1 MKFFNSRSILPI
13 ICGVAITTAS
23 GSSYGQDMAAAE
35 ATLHGIDGGEVG
47 SVNLTQGP
55 HGLLL
60 KADLHGLPAGTL
72 AFHFHTTGSCSTEF
86 KAAGGHLN
94 PTGKKHGFM
103 SAEGSHLGDMPN
115 IHVPDSGRLKFELF
129 LAGMTLGE
137 GSSPLL
143 DADGTSVMIH
153 KQADDYRTDPAG
165 AAGDRIACGVIQ
177 GK

>member
-1 MKFFNSRSILPI
+1 MKLFNLKSISSI
-13 ICGVAITTAS
+13 ICGVAITAAAGYS
-23 GSSYGQDMAAAE
+23 NGQDRTAAE
-35 ATLHGIDGGEVG
+35 AVLQGIDGSQVG
-47 SVNLTQGP
+47 TVSLTQGP

-60 KADLHGLPAGTL
+60 QADLIGLPAGTL
-72 AFHFHTTGSCSTEF
+72 AFHFHTTGSCSPEF

-103 SAEGSHLGDMPN
+103 SDEGLHLGDMPN
-115 IHVPDSGRLKFELF
+115 IHVPESGQLQFELF
-129 LAGMTLGE
+129 LTGMTLGE

-153 KQADDYRTDPAG
+153 KQADDYKSDPAG
-165 AAGDRIACGVIQ
+165 AAGDRIACGVVK